1 MLHIGLRMAAPVT
14 CSLSTSPNSQA
25 NQTWVPKL
33 QLMPTGPIL
42 LRSQGELSLA
52 AQLFQM
58 MVGAGSRNSCHY
70 AVIVGLTLL
79 RYIGIMTILY
89 SVTSR
94 TGSILLV
101 HLDIKC
107 GSQRWVKM
115 NIPVKPLLIIVS
127 LRRMVP
133 STSRARFFRK
143 LFHGLTTMLA
153 FIVMHTLELLTMTR
167 FCWKMEARPCLQLEC
182 NTLFRR
188 TRWTELYVRLWSA
201 SKCWFIIWGLLFC
214 NGSQI

>member
-1 MLHIGLRMAAPVT
+1 MLHIGLWMAVPVT
-14 CSLSTSPNSQA
+14 CSLSMSPNSQA

-33 QLMPTGPIL
+33 QLMPTGLIWLHSP
-42 LRSQGELSLA
+42 GELSLV

-58 MVGAGSRNSCHY
+58 MVGVGSRNSCHY

-79 RYIGIMTILY
+79 RCTGIMTILY

-107 GSQRWVKM
+107 GSQRWVET
-115 NIPVKPLLIIVS
+115 NFPAKPLLTIVS

-133 STSRARFFRK
+133 SMSRARFFRK

-153 FIVMHTLELLTMTR
+153 FIVMHTLELLIMTR
-167 FCWKMEARPCLQLEC
+167 FCWKMEARACLQLEC

-188 TRWTELYVRLWSA
+188 TRWTELYVRLW
-201 SKCWFIIWGLLFC
+201 
-214 NGSQI
+214 